1 MSQDIFNQR
10 LARINNHSGCSAT
23 ELARGEGT
31 ATSMFSS
38 PVVETAAPGARRNLK
53 PLLMGAVLGM
63 IVGTIAAG
71 LENPQMPWGPGFA
84 YNDLIILPTLLALV
98 AGPVMAIA
106 GSAMR
111 KHFPAFFFFSAAYF
125 PCVIALALAD
135 LPLF

>member
-10 LARINNHSGCSAT
+10 LARINNHSGCHAT
-23 ELARGEGT
+23 EMARGEGT
-31 ATSMFSS
+31 ATSMFSK
-38 PVVETAAPGARRNLK
+38 PV
-53 PLLMGAVLGM
+53 LMGAVLGM

-98 AGPVMAIA
+98 AAPVMAIA

-111 KHFPAFFFFSAAYF
+111 KRFPGFFFFSAAYF
-125 PCVIALALAD
+125 PCAIALALAD